1 MATARPA
8 VQGAAADRTL
18 ALAREVLAI
27 GLEDL
32 EAGDR
37 AQLGRLILDHLA
49 CVYRGSSLSWS
60 RALADWARPYDGSG
74 RAAIIGGPLKV
85 GAPIAALVNAT
96 AAHGLELD
104 DTHDVSVS
112 HPGAVVI
119 GAALAVAQQRGLGGA
134 ALLPAIAAGYEVIG
148 RVGAATGAAAII
160 EEGFH
165 PTALFGSF
173 GAATA
178 AAHLMRFDADT
189 LGRAFGLALSMAG
202 GSMQFAEDALATSVK
217 RLHGGY
223 SAHHGV
229 LATELASAGLA
240 GPSRAFDGRY
250 GLCNLFGSTPD
261 LDHLSHRA
269 GAPLE
274 IHRIS
279 FKPYP
284 CCRLFHSTIDALE
297 SATDG
302 FSLERA
308 RIRRI
313 RIGGPSIMATQHMQ
327 RRPRSVMAAQY
338 SLPHTLAASLLY
350 GPRAVEGYGEAAMA
364 NPSLHAL
371 ADLVEA
377 ETDDEMEAAF
387 PAHFGSTLLIE
398 IDGEPPRHVK
408 VLDSLGTPVRPMT
421 RDALIAKFDELVA
434 PTGLALGGAA
444 VAERLDRLSEAST
457 LDDVL
462 APFRNTPKPT

>member
-1 MATARPA
+1 MATARPV
-8 VQGAAADRTL
+8 VQAMAADRSL

-32 EAGDR
+32 DAGDR

-49 CVYRGSSLSWS
+49 CAYRGSSLSWS

-74 RAAIIGGPLKV
+74 RAMIVGGSLRV

-119 GAALAVAQQRGLGGA
+119 GTALAVAQQRGLGGA
-134 ALLPAIAAGYEVIG
+134 ALLPAIVAGYEVIG

-173 GAATA
+173 GAAAA
-178 AAHLMRFDADT
+178 AAHLMRLDPET

-223 SAHHGV
+223 SAHHGA
-229 LATELASAGLA
+229 LAAELASAGLA
-240 GPSRAFDGRY
+240 GPARAFDGRY
-250 GLCNLFGSTPD
+250 GLCNLYGSAPD
-261 LDHLSHRA
+261 LDRLSRGA
-269 GAPLE
+269 GACLE

-297 SATDG
+297 AATDG
-302 FSLERA
+302 FTLERA
-308 RIRRI
+308 RIKRI
-313 RIGGPSIMATQHMQ
+313 KVGGPSIMATQHMQ

-338 SLPHTLAASLLY
+338 SLPHTLAASLLH
-350 GPRAVEGYGEAAMA
+350 GPRAVEGYTEAAMA
-364 NPSLHAL
+364 DPRLHGL

-377 ETDDEMEAAF
+377 ETDQEMDAAF
-387 PAHFGSTLLIE
+387 PAHFGSTLEIE
-398 IDGEPPRHVK
+398 IEGAPARRVR
-408 VLDSLGTPVRPMT
+408 VLDSLGTPARPMT
-421 RDALIAKFDELVA
+421 REALIAKFDELVA
-434 PTGLALGGAA
+434 PTGLALAGAA
-444 VAERLDRLSEAST
+444 VAEQLDRLDKAAA
-457 LDDVL
+457 LDDLL
-462 APFRNTPKPT
+462 APFRTVPKPT